1 MPEMLANDQAMAVLK
16 LHGRS
21 FHFASRL
28 LGRVYR
34 ARAARL
40 YAFCRYVDDLAD
52 EAKDMQLAAQEL
64 EQLEKSLKIGR
75 SDQPCVASMIALMQ
89 ELSIPMAPVQSLID
103 GVRSDL
109 SPRRINDEA
118 ELLCYSYQVAGTVGL
133 MMCVLLDVTH
143 EEAWPFAVDLGIA
156 MQLTNI
162 ARDVGE
168 DAAKGRVYLPAQWLG
183 DISAADITNPSPMQA
198 ESLRKATKRLLNLSQ
213 NYYQSGL
220 DGVVYLPLTARYG
233 IVAAAKVYRE
243 IGQVIEQSGYCSW
256 DRRAIVPQSRK
267 LICAAQALTRYV
279 FRPGLGSSS
288 PRHNQELHRHLKHF
302 FGGRGTLD
310 T

>member
-1 MPEMLANDQAMAVLK
+1 MPDMLANDQAMAVLK

-40 YAFCRYVDDLAD
+40 YAFCRYVDDMAD
-52 EAKDMQLAAQEL
+52 EANDMQLAADELDQL
-64 EQLEKSLKIGR
+64 EQSLKTGQ

-89 ELSIPMAPVQSLID
+89 ELSMPMAPVQSLIE

-109 SPRRINDEA
+109 SAQRIKDEA
-118 ELLCYSYQVAGTVGL
+118 ELLRYSYQVAGTVGL
-133 MMCVLLDVTH
+133 MMCVVLDVRD
-143 EEAWPFAVDLGIA
+143 EQAWPFAVDLGIA

-168 DAAKGRVYLPAQWLG
+168 DAAKGRVYLPAQWLD
-183 DISAADITNPSPMQA
+183 DITAADITNPTPRQA
-198 ESLRKATKRLLNLSQ
+198 ESLQSATKRLLNLAEH
-213 NYYQSGL
+213 YYQSGL

-267 LICAAQALTRYV
+267 LVCAAQALMAYV
-279 FRPGLGSSS
+279 FRPSSAI
-288 PRHNQELHRHLKHF
+288 PRHNRELHQHLKHSL
-302 FGGRGTLD
+302 GDRGTLD